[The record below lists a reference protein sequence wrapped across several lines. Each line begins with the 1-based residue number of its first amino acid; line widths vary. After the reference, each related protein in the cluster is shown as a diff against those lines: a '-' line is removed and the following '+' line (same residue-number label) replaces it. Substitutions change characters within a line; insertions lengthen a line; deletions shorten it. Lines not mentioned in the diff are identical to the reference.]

1 MNVKIAFT
9 TDNTTE
15 RILPTLH
22 KQVQYKY
29 DKCGIY
35 QLTCPTCKMKYT
47 GHTDPSELDFRSTLE
62 ILNTAIT
69 NQNLRNTFY
78 RKDMQLAHWKA

>member
-1 MNVKIAFT
+1 LINNKYDASTLNKINSRRKEKKEEKDNQNGKCAKFTYVGKETGIITKLFKNTNVKIAFT

-29 DKCGIY
+29 DKCGI
-35 QLTCPTCKMKYT
+35 
-47 GHTDPSELDFRSTLE
+47 
-62 ILNTAIT
+62 
-69 NQNLRNTFY
+69 
-78 RKDMQLAHWKA
+78 